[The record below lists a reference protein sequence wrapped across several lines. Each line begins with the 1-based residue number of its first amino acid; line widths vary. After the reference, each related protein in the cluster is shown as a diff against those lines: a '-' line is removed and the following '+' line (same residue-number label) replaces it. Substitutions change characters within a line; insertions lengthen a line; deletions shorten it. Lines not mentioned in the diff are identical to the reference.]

1 MSRRPP
7 ISSPHV
13 FEQVELGPPAQCPF
27 EFRFLKVAVTVWAV
41 LMLTVQG
48 SVPVQAPL
56 QPMKPKFPEPAV
68 AVRVTHVLLR

>member
-7 ISSPHV
+7 VSSPHV
-13 FEQVELGPPAQCPF
+13 FEQVERGPPAQFPF
-27 EFRFLKVAVTVWAV
+27 ECTFLKVALTVWAV

-48 SVPVQAPL
+48 PVPLQAPL